1 LQPSIITWDAMT
13 ISVLPTAGVGQLMN
27 HGFGPA
33 LARHRDL
40 APPDFILGHQAVLL
54 LAFHIP
60 AYLGVFLLIQE
71 LTFLLNVLIAYHFC
85 A

>member
-1 LQPSIITWDAMT
+1 MA
-13 ISVLPTAGVGQLMN
+13 ISVLPTARVSQLMN

-33 LARHRDL
+33 LTRHRDL
-40 APPDFILGHQAVLL
+40 APPDFILGYQAVLL

-60 AYLGVFLLIQE
+60 AYLGAVLLVQE